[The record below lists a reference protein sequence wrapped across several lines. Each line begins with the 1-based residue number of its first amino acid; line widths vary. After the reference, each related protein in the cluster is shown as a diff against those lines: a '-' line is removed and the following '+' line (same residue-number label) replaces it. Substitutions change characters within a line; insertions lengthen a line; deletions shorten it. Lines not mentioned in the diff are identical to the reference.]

1 VHFHRSKAAL
11 ALSILGALLLGWV
24 TPAAADLQ
32 GPGPVRVSLVG
43 PDASLDC
50 SDLQPAAGEDASER
64 GPGDV
69 MFKQNNDGTV
79 EVTVRMRHADRDTT
93 YLVRLIQVGDGTCP
107 GEGVELVTNG
117 KGNGA
122 VRIVQ
127 DVLDGSTAMQV
138 FVNIPETGEPPYYRA
153 ADRFIIQP

>member
-1 VHFHRSKAAL
+1 MHIHRSKATVAL
-11 ALSILGALLLGWV
+11 AVVGALVLGWV
-24 TPAAADLQ
+24 SPAAADLQ
-32 GPGPVRVSLVG
+32 GPATVRVNLVG

-50 SDLQPAAGEDASER
+50 SDLQPAAGENASER

-107 GEGVELVTNG
+107 GEGAYLVTNQ
-117 KGNGA
+117 KGIGT

-127 DVLDGSTAMQV
+127 DILDGSTAMQV
-138 FVNIPETGEPPYYRA
+138 FVSNPETGEPPYYRA
-153 ADRFIIQP
+153 ADRYVIQP

>member
-1 VHFHRSKAAL
+1 MHIHRSRAAL
-11 ALSILGALLLGWV
+11 ALATAGALLLGWV

-32 GPGPVRVSLVG
+32 GPNPVRVGLVG

-50 SDLQPAAGEDASER
+50 SDLQPAAGEDASQS

-69 MFKQNNDGTV
+69 LFKQNNDGTV
-79 EVTVRMRHADRDTT
+79 EATVRMRHADRNTT

-107 GEGVELVTNG
+107 GEGVALVTNP
-117 KGNGA
+117 KGLGS

-127 DVLDGSTAMQV
+127 EILPGSTAMQV
-138 FVNIPETGEPPYYRA
+138 FVSIPETGEPPYYRA
-153 ADRFIIQP
+153 ADRYIIQP